1 MRIHMDF
8 LCFSVMVLGAGS
20 CGAAPT
26 AGAQE
31 LVPRVGARIPYR
43 VGLPARAQV
52 EDDGRTLAA
61 WTDFAI
67 VMVDVVDLMEEEQ
80 GSQEA
85 VASEPEARRIMT
97 DIILDS
103 DSLLL
108 RVRDDVL
115 GERKMELREVVTEF
129 RTLDGQRAAYVGGR
143 FSHVGAAGW
152 IEVYVSIK
160 DAVVYTL
167 GIVRGGDDREAFES
181 LARRIHASFRMPDEP
196 PA

>member
-20 CGAAPT
+20 RGAAP
-26 AGAQE
+26 AGAARE
-31 LVPRVGARIPYR
+31 LVPGAGSRIPFR
-43 VGLPARAQV
+43 VGLPAGAQV

-61 WTDFAI
+61 WTDSAI

-80 GSQEA
+80 GWREA
-85 VASEPEARRIMT
+85 VVSEPEARRIMT
-97 DIILDS
+97 GIILDS
-103 DSLLL
+103 DALLL

-115 GERKMELREVVTEF
+115 GERKMALREVETDF
-129 RTLDGQRAAYVGGR
+129 RTLDGRRAAYVGGR
-143 FSHVGAAGW
+143 FSHVGASGW

-167 GIVRGGDDREAFES
+167 GIVRGGDDREAFQS
-181 LARRIHASFRMPDEP
+181 LARRIHASFRMADGP